1 MSDWAFLRIL
11 WQRDGLTQRGLSEA
25 QIATPRRSLLAMIEN
40 LGGDATTWAAAGRPG
55 DLEEC
60 RWKARNRTGC

>member
-25 QIATPRRSLLAMIEN
+25 QVATTRRSLLAMIEN
-40 LGGDATTWAAAGRPG
+40 LGGDEGAPSEAGP
-55 DLEEC
+55 
-60 RWKARNRTGC
+60 A